1 MSRSLASV
9 AKEKL
14 GRELPEKLRN
24 EINSVFRVRR
34 EKKSDPELKKWL
46 GLVLRE
52 RVGSNRKDVQAGYE
66 ASVSNALILIYL
78 LGNGVKSQTLITVKY
93 ALVRSQSR
101 TGSNLLHDSIEAIRE
116 SSQARGFEF
125 AVLGV
130 VPEKHERII
139 ERLLHND
146 FDILKDH
153 LPSPFEEEG
162 LSIIAAHYDQSIPW
176 SEYREVYDQAE
187 ESFRAGDLLRC
198 ISSLEQLMKESIV
211 RIPVAERLLDRAR
224 ARHAEHEELRG
235 VLGKI

>member
-14 GRELPEKLRN
+14 GRELPEMLRN
-24 EINSVFRVRR
+24 ELNSVFRVRKD
-34 EKKSDPELKKWL
+34 KKSDPALKKWL

-52 RVGSNRKDVQAGYE
+52 RVGSNRKDVQAEYE

-78 LGNGVKSQTLITVKY
+78 LGNGVKSREFITAKHALSRSPSSTFPSLINESV
-93 ALVRSQSR
+93 
-101 TGSNLLHDSIEAIRE
+101 DAIRE
-116 SSQARGFEF
+116 SSKARGLEF

-130 VPEKHERII
+130 IPEKHERII
-139 ERLLHND
+139 ERLLYDD

-153 LPSPFEEEG
+153 LPSPFEGEG

-187 ESFRAGDLLRC
+187 ESFRDGDLLRC
-198 ISSLEQLMKESIV
+198 IASLEQLKKESTV
-211 RIPVAERLLDRAR
+211 RIPVTERLLDQAR
-224 ARHAEHEELRG
+224 ARLAEHEELRG

>member
-9 AKEKL
+9 ARDKL
-14 GRELPEKLRN
+14 GRDLPETLRN
-24 EINSVFRVRR
+24 EINSVFRVRK

-52 RVGSNRKDVQAGYE
+52 RVGSNRRDVQAGYE
-66 ASVSNALILIYL
+66 ASVSNVLILIYL
-78 LGNGVKSQTLITVKY
+78 LGNGVKSQTLITAKH
-93 ALVRSQSR
+93 ALSRSPSR
-101 TGSNLLHDSIEAIRE
+101 PLSSSVNKSVDAIRK
-116 SSQARGFEF
+116 SSKDRCFEF

-130 VPEKHERII
+130 VPEKHEQII
-139 ERLLHND
+139 ERLLYDD

-153 LPSPFEEEG
+153 LPSPFEGEG

-187 ESFRAGDLLRC
+187 ESFRDGDLLRC
-198 ISSLEQLMKESIV
+198 IASLEQLKKESTV
-211 RIPVAERLLDRAR
+211 RIPVAERLLDQAR
-224 ARHAEHEELRG
+224 ARLAEHEELRG